1 MTGLG
6 KGKQKKRRRAEFF
19 GLHKYQKGRRIC
31 KKESRD
37 LAWPTGQTVQSR
49 DWIHNPG
56 RLLCRVAGRDAV
68 CFAYRVTMPRHR
80 FRCGKS
86 AVRCLALYKLL
97 VVTTLPFAP
106 ASGHNERRH
115 PLPCRLLENRI
126 AVLSSVGRKPFRGN
140 TVNQRDCLRLFPD
153 TAAK

>member
-1 MTGLG
+1 MQGG
-6 KGKQKKRRRAEFF
+6 R
-19 GLHKYQKGRRIC
+19 KGRRMLRVSGDYAAPPLQVRQEC
-31 KKESRD
+31 CQVSG
-37 LAWPTGQTVQSR
+37 PVQ
-49 DWIHNPG
+49 
-56 RLLCRVAGRDAV
+56 
-68 CFAYRVTMPRHR
+68 
-80 FRCGKS
+80 
-86 AVRCLALYKLL
+86 LL